1 MKLQS
6 INKDR
11 IVCLRDIVTDAVQW
25 CQAMGIPQISYR
37 QSCLLVAALV
47 EEEFREYLDAEESNT
62 LAQLDA
68 IIDSIWVASNYLA
81 FNGIAVP
88 DKFPQVPKSLATRKF
103 YLRAYLIQAYK
114 ITAVLPRTIA
124 YVSKLGDLL
133 LAFKPHGLV
142 SNWAECVR
150 AANYGKLWTADQ
162 TRAANTADGPLP
174 MFTPSP
180 TVPGMFVGR
189 RSDGKIIKPPGFKSA
204 EQLYKENYTE

>member
-1 MKLQS
+1 
-6 INKDR
+6 
-11 IVCLRDIVTDAVQW
+11 
-25 CQAMGIPQISYR
+25 MGIPQISYK
-37 QSCLLVAALV
+37 QSCLLVAAMV
-47 EEEFREYLDAEESNT
+47 EEEYREYLDAEEGDN
-62 LAQLDA
+62 LGQLDA

-81 FNGIAVP
+81 FSGIAVP
-88 DKFPQVPKSLATRKF
+88 DKFPQVPKSLATCKF
-103 YLRAYLIQAYK
+103 YLRADLIESRK
-114 ITAVLPRTIA
+114 ITAVLPRVVT

-133 LAFKPHGLV
+133 LAFKNPTLV

-162 TRAANTADGPLP
+162 TREANTADGPLP

-204 EQLYKENYTE
+204 EQLYRENYRE